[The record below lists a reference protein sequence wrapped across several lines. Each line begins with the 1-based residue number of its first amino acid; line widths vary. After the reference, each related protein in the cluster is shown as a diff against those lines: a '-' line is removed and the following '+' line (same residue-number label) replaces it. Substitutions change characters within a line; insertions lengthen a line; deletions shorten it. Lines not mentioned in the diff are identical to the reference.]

1 MSFINTTAACDYKL
15 TCLGIAAQGNL
26 PPEAQLA
33 YAKDMFAW
41 VVADH
46 LQPEVVR
53 RTTLGPITA
62 PTTPY
67 PTPFRVGDAFDPV
80 LERLK
85 ADDATVERLTDAL
98 KKTYK

>member
-1 MSFINTTAACDYKL
+1 MAFINTTAACDYKL
-15 TCLGIAAQGNL
+15 TCLGIAAQGSL
-26 PPEAQLA
+26 APEAQLA

-46 LQPEVVR
+46 VQPEVVR
-53 RTTLGPITA
+53 RTTLVPA
-62 PTTPY
+62 Q
-67 PTPFRVGDAFDPV
+67 VPV
-80 LERLK
+80 TFS